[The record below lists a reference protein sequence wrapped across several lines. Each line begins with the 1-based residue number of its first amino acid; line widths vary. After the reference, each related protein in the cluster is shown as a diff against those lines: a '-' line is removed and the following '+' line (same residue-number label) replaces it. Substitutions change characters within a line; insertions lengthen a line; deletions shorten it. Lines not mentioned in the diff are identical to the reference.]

1 MADDASPELL
11 DRDQIL
17 NGLSGATRAWLVDL
31 AVFEQI
37 DSTNTYL
44 VNLAQREDIS
54 GRVCLAELQT
64 AGRGRRGRTWLSPVG
79 RNIAL
84 SLGRRFSARGEAL
97 QSLSLVVGVAVADA
111 VSSFDIPEVRLKW
124 PNDIL
129 LGRGKLGGILIE
141 LIDVGEQPTVV
152 IGVGLNVGSGAQ
164 LQGEVDQPVA
174 DLLAVNPRISRDALA
189 AALINSILDYC
200 HEFERSGFGP
210 IRDTWLGL
218 HAYQDCDV
226 EILIGNRAVRGKVR
240 GVTHTGE
247 LELESEGR
255 LLRFN
260 SGEVSLRP
268 RQT

>member
-1 MADDASPELL
+1 MADDAFPEAL

-17 NGLSGATRAWLVDL
+17 GGLSGTARGWLVDL
-31 AVFEQI
+31 LVFEQI
-37 DSTNTYL
+37 HSTNTHL
-44 VNLAQREDIS
+44 VDLAQREDIS
-54 GRVCLAELQT
+54 GRVCLAEQQT
-64 AGRGRRGRTWLSPVG
+64 AGRGRRGRAWLSPVG
-79 RNIAL
+79 RSIAL
-84 SLGRRFSARGEAL
+84 SIGMRFDTPGEAL
-97 QSLSLVVGVAVADA
+97 HSLSLVVGVAVADA
-111 VSSFDIPEVRLKW
+111 VSGFDVPEVRLKW

-129 LGRGKLGGILIE
+129 LGHGKLGGILIE
-141 LIDVGEQPTVV
+141 LVDLGDQPTVV

-164 LQGEVDQPVA
+164 IQGQVDQPVA
-174 DLLAVNPRISRDALA
+174 DLLEAAPRISRNALA
-189 AALINSILDYC
+189 SALINSIVDYC
-200 HEFERSGFGP
+200 REFEDSGFGP

-226 EILIGNRAVRGKVR
+226 EIVIGNRAVRGKVR

-268 RQT
+268 RPN